1 MPVIVGAK
9 FENSTEVLDGKEYRG
24 CEFRGCTLVYNGG
37 PLPALIEN
45 HFIDCGWQF
54 GEAAERTIRLLAGL
68 YTQPGSRQLIENTFS
83 LIRGQAPA
91 APPGA

>member
-1 MPVIVGAK
+1 MSAIVGAK
-9 FENSTEVLDGKEYRG
+9 LENSIEVLDGKEYRG

-37 PLPALIEN
+37 QLPVLVEN

-54 GEAAERTIRLLAGL
+54 GEAAERTIRFMAGL
-68 YTQPGSRQLIENTFS
+68 YTQPGSRQLIENTLD
-83 LIRGQAPA
+83 LIRGRTPA